1 MTVAVRGVGNL
12 PVYQMRQTAGYTL
25 LLMSMSE
32 SIAVYTAESV
42 MASLNSELVS
52 VGNSVQFTTGINE
65 V

>member
-12 PVYQMRQTAGYTL
+12 SVYQMRQTAGYTL

-32 SIAVYTAESV
+32 SIEVYTAESV